1 MKEISFRQSVIKEQN
16 AKCSKFRAD
25 EDEISTHV

>member
-1 MKEISFRQSVIKEQN
+1 MKEILFRQSVIKEQN
-16 AKCSKFRAD
+16 AKCSRFRAD